1 MTIRLEWYIELFI
14 ELYKPFAKD
23 INIKDAIFYCIIK
36 FQDAIFIPINAE
48 NSFNQ
53 GREKFKDPQKQ
64 TKEPKKFSHSHDQTF
79 NSNKAQSSFRSEKLK
94 GREQTSKPGKPK
106 TPEPTAQVLPY
117 DFRPGNLNIF
127 GEINDKDKIQDLK
140 NIDNVPQ
147 DDFKYESETDLE
159 SIVKVP
165 SEYSSGKKYLGLRI

>member
-1 MTIRLEWYIELFI
+1 M
-14 ELYKPFAKD
+14 
-23 INIKDAIFYCIIK
+23 
-36 FQDAIFIPINAE
+36 
-48 NSFNQ
+48 
-53 GREKFKDPQKQ
+53 G
-64 TKEPKKFSHSHDQTF
+64 
-79 NSNKAQSSFRSEKLK
+79 NKAESLFRSEKLK
-94 GREQTSKPGKPK
+94 GREQALKPGNPK
-106 TPEPTAQVLPY
+106 SPEPTAQVLPY

-165 SEYSSGKKYLGLRI
+165 SEYSSGVNQYDPQQQTSESKPTKNRRRMF